1 MSGGGTC
8 RPWERRAS
16 APGQGDRPAGP
27 SAAGGGAHSLHSAP
41 RHAVASRKSSLK
53 FGVDGWSA
61 WTASDRTSAAFVVI
75 LVFWRIVSVAAV
87 DGRRATRDRG
97 PREPPTVSRGH
108 SCPIEPAHETQSG
121 RTPGRS
127 GAGSAGHRGRE
138 HGTGGSREP
147 SDSSP

>member
-8 RPWERRAS
+8 PPWERRAS

-27 SAAGGGAHSLHSAP
+27 SAAGVGAHSLPSAP

-53 FGVDGWSA
+53 VGVDGWSA
-61 WTASDRTSAAFVVI
+61 RTSSDRTSAAFVVV

-87 DGRRATRDRG
+87 GGRGAARDRG

-108 SCPIEPAHETQSG
+108 SCPRDVAWPHSG
-121 RTPGRS
+121 DEAPVTPVTCGPGPRLV
-127 GAGSAGHRGRE
+127 
-138 HGTGGSREP
+138 
-147 SDSSP
+147 